1 MTTRPPDDDGYRL
14 WLRYER
20 LPDGPYRTEARAT
33 FARVALPAPSP
44 TLAAARAELA
54 RGLGGLLGDDG
65 VRFGDGETQPA
76 TLIAGTLASYPGL
89 GRLGLD
95 PASQTRVLE
104 ARNSVL
110 FAPDLL
116 RVDLAG
122 EGPAPGSKARAFMSR
137 SSGVAFAA
145 DQLPALP
152 ADKVYQLW
160 IVPQGAAAVS
170 AGLLTPDANGHA
182 SLFFPMPADVTAPQA
197 LAVTVEPA
205 GGVPAPTG
213 SRVLLGTVPVA
224 TPS

>member
-1 MTTRPPDDDGYRL
+1 MACIEKL
-14 WLRYER
+14 
-20 LPDGPYRTEARAT
+20 
-33 FARVALPAPSP
+33 ALGLEQDAGIEQLDWS
-44 TLAAARAELA
+44 LAGHRHAGIAQP
-54 RGLGGLLGDDG
+54 
-65 VRFGDGETQPA
+65 RFGDIQRVGKGRHRLVPA
-76 TLIAGTLASYPGL
+76 VTTLDQFI
-89 GRLGLD
+89 
-95 PASQTRVLE
+95 E
-104 ARNSVL
+104 
-110 FAPDLL
+110 
-116 RVDLAG
+116 
-122 EGPAPGSKARAFMSR
+122 
-137 SSGVAFAA
+137 SS

-224 TPS
+224 TAS